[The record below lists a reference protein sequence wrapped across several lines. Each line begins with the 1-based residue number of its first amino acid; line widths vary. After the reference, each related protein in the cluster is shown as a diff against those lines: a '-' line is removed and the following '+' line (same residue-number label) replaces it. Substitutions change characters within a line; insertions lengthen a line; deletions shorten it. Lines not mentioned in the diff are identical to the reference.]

1 MRRRP
6 GVTCYGVLREW
17 LGWGVVRLLL
27 SCLPI
32 AFTMTGEAR
41 SRPDVLFVAIDDMN
55 DWVSLLDPEA
65 PIKTPNL
72 ERLAGRG
79 VLFTRAYCVSP
90 ACNPSRSAVLTGL
103 RPSTSGVYA
112 NNSDWRRAMPKRRT
126 IMQQFRAAGYSVRG
140 AGKIFHHKGKGF
152 HDDDSFDDFQ
162 MMAPQNMPPKKLNQ
176 APEYGSR
183 NTDWG
188 VWPPDERTTID
199 FRTVDY
205 CIKALESPGKD
216 QPLFL
221 ACGIFKPHSPFFAP
235 RQYFEDVGK
244 VGLPPCRADDW
255 NDLPGGA
262 QKLMGR
268 TKWFWRGMDR
278 LEHRLPGS
286 FERFVQAYAACCSF
300 ADAQLGRVLDALDA
314 SPRRDRTIVVLWS
327 DHGFHLGEKDHI
339 EKFALWEKSN
349 HVPFIVVAPGVT
361 GEAVRCGRPVDLSV
375 IYPTLL
381 ELCDLPPVQCDGLSA
396 VPLLRDPNREWK
408 RPALMTYG
416 RGNHAVRSE
425 RWRYIRY
432 ADGSEELYDHEQDP
446 HEWKNVASRAEY
458 EHVKEAHRFWLPAVD
473 AEEVAGLRR

>member
-1 MRRRP
+1 MGRA
-6 GVTCYGVLREW
+6 GAHAQE
-17 LGWGVVRLLL
+17 
-27 SCLPI
+27 
-32 AFTMTGEAR
+32 
-41 SRPDVLFVAIDDMN
+41 
-55 DWVSLLDPEA
+55 DPE
-65 PIKTPNL
+65 
-72 ERLAGRG
+72 
-79 VLFTRAYCVSP
+79 
-90 ACNPSRSAVLTGL
+90 
-103 RPSTSGVYA
+103 
-112 NNSDWRRAMPKRRT
+112 
-126 IMQQFRAAGYSVRG
+126 QQ
-140 AGKIFHHKGKGF
+140 
-152 HDDDSFDDFQ
+152 
-162 MMAPQNMPPKKLNQ
+162 
-176 APEYGSR
+176 E
-183 NTDWG
+183 
-188 VWPPDERTTID
+188 
-199 FRTVDY
+199 
-205 CIKALESPGKD
+205 
-216 QPLFL
+216 
-221 ACGIFKPHSPFFAP
+221 
-235 RQYFEDVGK
+235 
-244 VGLPPCRADDW
+244 
-255 NDLPGGA
+255 

-361 GEAVRCGRPVDLSV
+361 VEAVRCGRPVDLSV

-381 ELCDLPPVQCDGLSA
+381 ELCDLPAVQCDGLSA